1 MGRWGYDITAGK
13 RERERNKEQNSPVA
27 SMRKPVW
34 RNLKTGKSV
43 LANSCQRSFA

>member
-27 SMRKPVW
+27 SMRKEEACV
-34 RNLKTGKSV
+34 GKPKDREEC
-43 LANSCQRSFA
+43 AC